1 MSSAATVQQQR
12 PAAFWIYAGFIAAE
26 IIGFVGLSSSFA
38 TVTALVLFLVVGV
51 WAYFERGRDSVLDTH
66 YRFQIR
72 TFWINVV
79 AAVVL
84 PLFFLFAVL
93 SGVGNFLMGL
103 QNDLTG
109 LVFSVLAGT
118 ILPVLIALGL
128 SIWTIVR
135 SVAGLSRLQ
144 DGKPIDNPTTW
155 TI

>member
-26 IIGFVGLSSSFA
+26 IVGFIGFSSPFVSI
-38 TVTALVLFLVVGV
+38 TALVLFLVVGV
-51 WAYFERGRDSVLDTH
+51 WAYFERGRDSILDTH
-66 YRFQIR
+66 YQFQIR

-79 AAVVL
+79 AAVAL
-84 PLFFLFAVL
+84 PLFFLVAV
-93 SGVGNFLMGL
+93 VGSVGSFLMDQGSPFSL
-103 QNDLTG
+103 I
-109 LVFSVLAGT
+109 FSVLAGT
-118 ILPVLIALGL
+118 ILPMLIGLGV

-144 DGKPIDNPTTW
+144 DGKPIDNPIAW

>member
-1 MSSAATVQQQR
+1 MSSAATVQQQK

-26 IIGFVGLSSSFA
+26 IVGFVGFSSPFVSTA
-38 TVTALVLFLVVGV
+38 ALVLFLVVGV
-51 WAYFERGRDSVLDTH
+51 WAYFERGRDSILDTH

-72 TFWINVV
+72 TFWINVA

-93 SGVGNFLMGL
+93 SGVGSFLMG
-103 QNDLTG
+103 QNDPTS
-109 LVFSVLAGT
+109 LVLSVVAGT
-118 ILPVLIALGL
+118 ILPMLIGLGV

-155 TI
+155 TV

>member
-26 IIGFVGLSSSFA
+26 IIVFVGLSSPFVSA
-38 TVTALVLFLVVGV
+38 TASVLFLVVGV
-51 WAYFERGRDSVLDTH
+51 WAYFERGGDSILDTH

-72 TFWINVV
+72 TFWINVA

-93 SGVGNFLMGL
+93 SSVGSFLLGE
-103 QNDLTG
+103 NDATS
-109 LVFSVLAGT
+109 LVFNVLAGT
-118 ILPVLIALGL
+118 ILPMLIGLGVW
-128 SIWTIVR
+128 IWTIVR
-135 SVAGLSRLQ
+135 SVVGLSRLQ
-144 DGKPIDNPTTW
+144 DGKPIHNPVTW

>member
-1 MSSAATVQQQR
+1 MSSAATVQQPR

-26 IIGFVGLSSSFA
+26 IIGFVGFSSPLISI
-38 TVTALVLFLVVGV
+38 TALVLFLVVGV